1 MVALK
6 PNESL
11 LWVVYDNKSQ
21 SEITIPTSYADHFLL
36 NRFFPETSHSCHSHP
51 PPSSTT
57 HQCPDRQ
64 LLFESVIASTQ
75 GHTGSEQCSITDI
88 LQNTEGTYDLD
99 ATSSGVEHLSLTFGS
114 GSELCKEGTHTSIY
128 NKVDEKVVP
137 VLIHARFRRGRGERF

>member
-21 SEITIPTSYADHFLL
+21 GEITIPTSYADHFLL
-36 NRFFPETSHSCHSHP
+36 NRFSPETAHSCYSHLP
-51 PPSSTT
+51 PTPTT
-57 HQCPDRQ
+57 HQCPDIQ
-64 LLFESVIASTQ
+64 LLFESVIAGTQ

-99 ATSSGVEHLSLTFGS
+99 AASSGVEHLGLTFGS

-137 VLIHARFRRGRGERF
+137 VLIQCKIQEGM